1 MTKVVFKITAALAS
15 LLVQVYDANTKLAVD
30 SSKIEMSRPVLD
42 SVSVKHSF
50 KPVLSFNK
58 KNQPS

>member
-15 LLVQVYDANTKLAVD
+15 LLVQVYDADTKIAID

-42 SVSVKHSF
+42 SVSVKHEF
-50 KPVLSFNK
+50 KSVLSINR